1 MIRRPPRSTLFPYT
15 TLFRSERLAQG
26 LAAAA
31 RNSRQ
36 VALLL
41 FDIDGFK
48 TVNDSLGHEAGDR
61 LLQEIAERVGR
72 RVRQADTFARF
83 GGDEFVVLMDV
94 TRDSTDA
101 ERVAEAILSVIE
113 DIDLYADSGIR
124 VGASIG
130 IACCAP
136 LAGSKPNADALLKL
150 ADRAMYEA
158 KRSG

>member
-1 MIRRPPRSTLFPYT
+1 
-15 TLFRSERLAQG
+15 
-26 LAAAA
+26 
-31 RNSRQ
+31 
-36 VALLL
+36 
-41 FDIDGFK
+41 
-48 TVNDSLGHEAGDR
+48 VNDTLGHEAGDR

-94 TRDSTDA
+94 TRDASDT

-130 IACCAP
+130 IACCTP

-158 KRSG
+158 KRSGKGCYRVVNL